1 MKRVAF
7 CYVGL
12 WLGFNLFTPVELLA
26 ATATDPQIQVIE
38 APQQFGFAEVRRRA
52 EVMAAESFQ
61 EDPDTLPEFFRTI
74 GYDQYRD
81 IRFRQDK
88 TIWLSEGLP
97 FVLRF
102 FHRGFLFTRPVHI
115 NLIVDGKSQPI
126 KFNKDLF
133 EYGPTQYADELPE
146 DFGFAGMQIF
156 YPRVKAQRYD
166 EIAAFLGASYFRAVG
181 QDQNYGLSARGLAI
195 DTGLDKGEEFPFFR
209 EFWIEKPNKD
219 TTVLTVY
226 ALLDSPS
233 VTGAYRFLITP
244 GKETRFEVKVSLF
257 LRQEVQKLGI
267 APLTSMYYHG
277 ELSEQFY
284 DDFRPE
290 VHDSD
295 GLLLSLSNG
304 EWLWRPLN
312 NRPQLHINRFAD
324 TQLRGFGLM
333 QRDHHFSHYQD
344 LEALYHRRPSAWI
357 EILNEWGK
365 GAVELVEIPTE
376 AERNDN
382 IVAFW
387 VPEEPPRAGGELTFE
402 YRLAFGAEYLDQV
415 PGSHTQTTRIGAG
428 GTDSRESKARKF
440 MIDFVG
446 KSLEKLPPE
455 KPVEAVIS
463 NSAGEIPS
471 ATILVLYNPYTKGRR
486 VFFELLPH
494 DETEVELRC
503 FLRSGDNNVLSETW
517 SYQWFKK

>member
-1 MKRVAF
+1 MKRAAF

-12 WLGFNLFTPVELLA
+12 WLGFNLFASVEPLTA

-52 EVMAAESFQ
+52 EAMAAESFQ
-61 EDPDTLPEFFRTI
+61 EEPDTLPEFFRTI

-88 TIWLSEGLP
+88 MIWLSEGLP
-97 FVLRF
+97 FVLRC
-102 FHRGFLFTRPVHI
+102 FHRGFLFTRPVHL
-115 NLIVDGKSQPI
+115 NLIIDGKSQPI
-126 KFNKDLF
+126 KFSKDLF
-133 EYGPTQYADELPE
+133 EYGPTQYTGELPE
-146 DFGFAGMQIF
+146 DFGFAGMQIL
-156 YPRVKAQRYD
+156 YPRVQAQRYD

-181 QDQNYGLSARGLAI
+181 QNQNYGLSARGLAI
-195 DTGLDKGEEFPFFR
+195 GSGNTGEEFPFFR

-219 TTVLTVY
+219 TTTLTVY

-244 GKETRFEVKVSLF
+244 GRETRFEVKVNLF
-257 LRQEVQKLGI
+257 LRQAVQKLGI

-295 GLLLSLSNG
+295 GLLLSLSSG

-312 NRPQLHINRFAD
+312 NHPQLHINRFAD
-324 TQLRGFGLM
+324 AQLRGFGLM
-333 QRDHHFSHYQD
+333 QRDHHFNHYQD
-344 LEALYHRRPSAWI
+344 LEAMYHRRPSAWV
-357 EILNEWGK
+357 EVLNEWGK

-387 VPEEPPRAGGELTFE
+387 VPDPPPQAGSELNFE
-402 YRLAFGAEYLDQV
+402 YRLAFGDEYLDQV
-415 PGSHTQTTRIGAG
+415 PGAYTQTTRVGRG
-428 GTDSRESKARKF
+428 GTDSREDKARKF
-440 MIDFVG
+440 MLDFVG
-446 KSLEKLPPE
+446 KSLEKLSPE
-455 KPVEAVIS
+455 TPVEAIIS
-463 NSAGEIPS
+463 NSAGEVPP
-471 ATILVLYNPYTKGRR
+471 ATTIVLYNPYTKGRR

-494 DETEVELRC
+494 DEAKVELRC
-503 FLRSGDNNVLSETW
+503 FLRRGNNVLSETW